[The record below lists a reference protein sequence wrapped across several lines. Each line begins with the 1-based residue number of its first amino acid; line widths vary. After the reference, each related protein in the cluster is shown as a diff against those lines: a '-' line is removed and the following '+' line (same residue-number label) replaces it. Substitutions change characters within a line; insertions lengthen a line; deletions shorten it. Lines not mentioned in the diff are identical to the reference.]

1 MSYNH
6 KSMKILV
13 VSDLHYRLKQ
23 FDWLTDQ
30 ASNFDAMIIAG
41 DMLDI
46 SSYLDLSVQIVV
58 MKKCL
63 KAISEKT
70 LLMVCSGNHDGNEKN
85 DADEYV
91 APWLQEVRD
100 EHAHVDGDNIFFGD
114 TLFTIFPWWDG
125 DVTKQEVSEQFEQA
139 SKLQFD
145 KWIWIYHAPPDNSLT
160 SWVGKRFIGDSEL
173 NKWIEK
179 YQPDLVLSG
188 HIHESP
194 FKKDGSWADQIGRTW
209 VLNAGSH
216 IGDVPAHIILDLEAM
231 NAEWYSLAGS
241 DSRQLA

>member
-1 MSYNH
+1 MLIRLFWAWIYVSYNR

-100 EHAHVDGDNIFFGD
+100 E
-114 TLFTIFPWWDG
+114 
-125 DVTKQEVSEQFEQA
+125 QA
-139 SKLQFD
+139 A
-145 KWIWIYHAPPDNSLT
+145 WM
-160 SWVGKRFIGDSEL
+160 
-173 NKWIEK
+173 
-179 YQPDLVLSG
+179 
-188 HIHESP
+188 
-194 FKKDGSWADQIGRTW
+194 
-209 VLNAGSH
+209 
-216 IGDVPAHIILDLEAM
+216 LDM
-231 NAEWYSLAGS
+231 PNLAGRHPAQIS
-241 DSRQLA
+241 FPLCLSMEEIPKPTHMDAYKLGA